1 MFMQLMSIGEITSF
15 MPIIICIA
23 ELVLAVVKL
32 IIEILEHKK
41 K

>member
-1 MFMQLMSIGEITSF
+1 MFMQLMSIGEVTSF

>member
-1 MFMQLMSIGEITSF
+1 MQLMSIGEITSF

>member
-1 MFMQLMSIGEITSF
+1 MQLMSIGEVTSF